1 MKEKVLNQ
9 KTNSVFVLIGLV
21 MVVIAVI
28 VPLMNSFT
36 VPNASASEPV
46 DYFMGDIDYNR
57 KIEPSDARTILR
69 ASVSLESLT
78 GMGGNRV
85 EMISDDVPYQAELA
99 DIDGDKIITPAD
111 ARAVLRMSVQ
121 VDPLIL
127 FEREIENEPVP
138 DDPDVTETT
147 AEPTSDRPYIV
158 IESGVKGD
166 GLHACRDC
174 GKRMGTIYID
184 RGDEFDLPVS
194 TVGWEIVGGCCGQ
207 TVVDLECPY
216 CNKMIP
222 AYTCHTCNPD
232 KIVPEYKAFMES
244 DVFKAALERKLHGLT
259 IEEALTEYTI
269 TDGKEIIYLD

>member
-46 DYFMGDIDYNR
+46 DYFMGDIDYNG
-57 KIEPSDARTILR
+57 KVEPSDARTILR

-99 DIDGDKIITPAD
+99 DIDGDKIITPTD

-127 FEREIENEPVP
+127 FEREIENEP
-138 DDPDVTETT
+138 
-147 AEPTSDRPYIV
+147 TSDRPHIV

-166 GLHACRDC
+166 GVHACRDC
-174 GKRMGTIYID
+174 GKRKGIIYCD
-184 RGDEFDLPVS
+184 RDDEFDLLDPN
-194 TVGWEIVGGCCGQ
+194 VGWSLVGGCRGR
-207 TVVDLECPY
+207 TVIDMECSY
-216 CNKMIP
+216 CNEMVP
-222 AYTCHTCNPD
+222 AYTCHTCDPD
-232 KIVPEYKAFMES
+232 KIVPEYRALMES
-244 DVFKAALERKLHGLT
+244 DIFKKALEEELHGLT